1 MSPTTRA
8 QLTIHACVVLWG
20 FTAILGKA
28 ISLPALPLVWWR
40 MTLVAG
46 LLALTPRVWRGV
58 RAMPRRLIVAYVAI
72 GVVVAVHWLTFYAA
86 IKASNASVGATC
98 MALAPVFLAVIE
110 PIVSRR
116 PFEPRELLLGLAVV
130 PGVALVV
137 GGVTAEYRL
146 GIVFGAISAALAAL
160 FGALNKRLATHG
172 DPLAI
177 TWLELGAGALLVT
190 ALAPLLAG
198 DAPAFVAPGARDLL
212 MLLALAIGCTIIP
225 FSLSLI
231 ALRHLSAF
239 ATTLAINLEPVYAV
253 LLAIPLFG
261 EDREL
266 SVSFYLGVAIILGA
280 VVLHPRLV
288 ARTRG
293 ASEGGGEGGRREM
306 GG

>member
-8 QLTIHACVVLWG
+8 QSTIHACVVLWG

-46 LLALTPRVWRGV
+46 LPGADPARMARRASDAAAPDRGLRRDWRRGRRPLAHLLMPRSRRRTPRSAPPAWRWRRCSWRRSSRLLAGGPSS
-58 RAMPRRLIVAYVAI
+58 RASLCSAWRSA
-72 GVVVAVHWLTFYAA
+72 
-86 IKASNASVGATC
+86 
-98 MALAPVFLAVIE
+98 
-110 PIVSRR
+110 
-116 PFEPRELLLGLAVV
+116 

-177 TWLELGAGALLVT
+177 TWLQLGAGALLVT

-239 ATTLAINLEPVYAV
+239 ATTLAINL
-253 LLAIPLFG
+253 
-261 EDREL
+261 
-266 SVSFYLGVAIILGA
+266 
-280 VVLHPRLV
+280 
-288 ARTRG
+288 
-293 ASEGGGEGGRREM
+293 
-306 GG
+306 